1 MFFNW
6 TLLPLIYRSKNH
18 IKIEEFPTTLLI
30 CGFYFENGVL
40 GVAKNS
46 KRQNIQE
53 LPLLATLLTAHHFC
67 LKFSLIVGKIF
78 LTLRI
83 YLSWI
88 PADDLTQ
95 HWYRRTPNPQVLL
108 EFKFHGWES
117 FAVRARAEIEKV
129 QKRLPTRSREK
140 AVMCKSQGAGSVQT
154 RDGENMPRGTWGAP
168 HQISND
174 QMSNST

>member
-95 HWYRRTPNPQVLL
+95 QGGFFNWSARLSVPKWKNLL
-108 EFKFHGWES
+108 SQRGAFLHLKF
-117 FAVRARAEIEKV
+117 
-129 QKRLPTRSREK
+129 REK
-140 AVMCKSQGAGSVQT
+140 PVLVGCNLFFILYWRTGGSVKKT
-154 RDGENMPRGTWGAP
+154 TLYKWCRIWW
-168 HQISND
+168 SW
-174 QMSNST
+174 